1 MLFLSAHE
9 SNDAAQDLVPEPIN
23 IQHDAVNLGKLSH
36 VQQEEAYTQQARQHL
51 S

>member
-9 SNDAAQDLVPEPIN
+9 SNDTAQDIVPDPIY
-23 IQHDAVNLGKLSH
+23 IQHDAMILGKLSQM
-36 VQQEEAYTQQARQHL
+36 QQEEAYTQQASQHL